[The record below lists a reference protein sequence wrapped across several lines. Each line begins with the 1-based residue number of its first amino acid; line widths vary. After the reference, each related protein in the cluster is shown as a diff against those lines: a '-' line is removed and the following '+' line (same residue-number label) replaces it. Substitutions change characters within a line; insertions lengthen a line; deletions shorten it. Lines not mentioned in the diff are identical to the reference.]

1 MENVLQRE
9 QPNKRQ
15 SKAKMG
21 LQHREKISQSEAV
34 SNRFLNKKRL
44 LVYLNQMSHLTSKHE
59 NYLKFKKN
67 I

>member
-1 MENVLQRE
+1 MEMGNVLQRE

-34 SNRFLNKKRL
+34 SNRFLNKKG
-44 LVYLNQMSHLTSKHE
+44 Y
-59 NYLKFKKN
+59 
-67 I
+67 